1 MQVVILKF
9 LPNMRGSSS
18 LKILKLL
25 NSLIVLQYLTR
36 VYPIFI
42 FCREVNANNFLST
55 SSDRKIVKIRTTVEW
70 NRILIAFNFL
80 WYLLAS
86 HVCYYLT
93 TIYFNRAINYFIIF
107 LSKKKLLYFIVELRF
122 KHKHML
128 HAKL

>member
-55 SSDRKIVKIRTTVEW
+55 SSDRKIVKIPTTVEW

-86 HVCYYLT
+86 HVCYYL
-93 TIYFNRAINYFIIF
+93 NYFIIF
-107 LSKKKLLYFIVELRF
+107 LSKKKLLYLLLSYDSNINTCC
-122 KHKHML
+122 MQNYDQNYNIQ
-128 HAKL
+128 